1 MRMPIHVHIVMRGL
15 IHVHAHAHA
24 HAYTHVHAHAYTH
37 AIVYACLY
45 MGTEHV
51 RRGWGFR
58 AFVAPRVSVRNVSII
73 LLVVVCVWLPSSSS
87 PLLPSYFGLYMAMAY
102 I

>member
-51 RRGWGFR
+51 RRGWGFGLLLR
-58 AFVAPRVSVRNVSII
+58 VLSQERFVFHIYYVCFIYIHAII
-73 LLVVVCVWLPSSSS
+73 TYRP
-87 PLLPSYFGLYMAMAY
+87 
-102 I
+102 